1 MKQVYVIDACA
12 LIAFLADE
20 EGAGKVEGILKEAEK
35 GKCKL
40 FMNRINLLEVFY
52 GVYREEGKE
61 KAEEVLERILK
72 LPIKIIKIIK
82 SKVFK
87 AAGRL
92 KATYKISLAD
102 SIALAETFTK
112 KALILTADHHEFDEI
127 EGKEKIN
134 FSWIR

>member
-1 MKQVYVIDACA
+1 MKKVYVIDACA

-20 EGAGKVEGILKEAEK
+20 EGAGIVESILKEAEK
-35 GKCKL
+35 RKCKL

-72 LPIKIIKIIK
+72 LPIKIIKTIK
-82 SKVFK
+82 SKVLK
-87 AAGRL
+87 EAGRL

-102 SIALAETFTK
+102 SIALAETLTK

-127 EGKEKIN
+127 EEKERIN